1 MVIRCDW
8 LLVYVVCCV
17 YFLGAGWVGVFQIQS
32 LKLPLCLCSQR
43 FLALNW
49 SIRTSAERKPK
60 QSEVAVS
67 LYLFE
72 LLEKS

>member
-1 MVIRCDW
+1 M
-8 LLVYVVCCV
+8 
-17 YFLGAGWVGVFQIQS
+17 GVFQIQS